1 MNYLHD
7 IEPGKED
14 SINVIIEIPRGSKN
28 KYEIDKETGLIAL
41 DRVLHTAQEYPFDYG
56 FVPQT
61 HWHDGDALDVVVLAT
76 NPIPSGILVRVKP
89 LGLMDMVD
97 NGDPDGKIIATP
109 IDDPRWSDVNDLKD
123 INSHTLKEIEHF
135 FCTYKQLEG
144 KICEISGFYGKQKAI
159 DAFKEGIELYRR
171 MSEGKAKPSA

>member
-7 IEPGKED
+7 FEPGTEQE
-14 SINVIIEIPRGSKN
+14 INVIIEIPRGSKN
-28 KYEIDKETGLIAL
+28 KYEIDKKTGIIAL
-41 DRVLHTAQEYPFDYG
+41 DRVLHSAQEYPFDYG

-89 LGLMDMVD
+89 LAFMNMID
-97 NGDPDGKIIATP
+97 NGEPDGKLITAP
-109 IDDPRWSDVNDLKD
+109 IDDPRWKEINDLSD
-123 INSHTLKEIEHF
+123 INPHTVKEIEHF

-144 KICEISGFYGKQKAI
+144 KTCEISGFENKARAVS
-159 DAFKEGIELYRR
+159 AFKESQELYKK
-171 MSEGKAKPSA
+171 EYKK